1 MGSFVWVLPLIL
13 LVLVVI
19 AAYFLGLAQDKASK
33 EAFNSIRYVD
43 KEKSSDK
50 INIDKPDGA
59 KNTITNSSQSIIK

>member
-1 MGSFVWVLPLIL
+1 MRSFVWVLPLIL

-33 EAFNSIRYVD
+33 AAFNSTRYVD
-43 KEKSSDK
+43 KEKSSGK
-50 INIDKPDGA
+50 INIDKPDGV